1 MADDDTKRP
10 ILVVEDDEDI
20 RETLQMYLQSSGYD
34 VATAANG
41 QEALDV
47 LTETE
52 PPCLILLDMMMP
64 VMDGWKFLAAL
75 GERETLAAVPVV
87 VVTAYAEKKPTD
99 RVQEVLR
106 KPVDV
111 RALMETVREHC
122 GAPAGR

>member
-1 MADDDTKRP
+1 MSDQTERP

-20 RETLQMYLQSSGYD
+20 RETLQMYLQSSGYS
-34 VATAANG
+34 VSTAENG
-41 QEALDV
+41 QEALEV
-47 LTETE
+47 LDAMD

-75 GERETLAAVPVV
+75 AEQERLAAVPVV
-87 VVTAYAEKKPTD
+87 VVTAYADKKPTD
-99 RVQEVLR
+99 RVQEILR